1 MSITAAIFG
10 NFQILSHGD
19 DDDGD
24 GDDDDDSDDSD
35 DSDDID
41 DSYDSDDSSD
51 ESRDYDKRDGRAV
64 SNLIAKVTERGQR
77 CIMWRDC
84 DGVVK
89 VMTILCL

>member
-1 MSITAAIFG
+1 MSITTAIFG
-10 NFQILSHGD
+10 NFQILSQDG

-35 DSDDID
+35 ESYDSDD
-41 DSYDSDDSSD
+41 SSDDSSD

-77 CIMWRDC
+77 GVSCDVIMM
-84 DGVVK
+84 VSS
-89 VMTILCL
+89 